1 MNGSDPQPELEL
13 LPPPECL
20 FCDAEAMHVVVPE
33 ETWEPEQRF
42 PALCTQCTKRL
53 GWAIR
58 SLPTNTLA
66 WCVEDVLS
74 PEAAVLQVEEF
85 LNMH

>member
-1 MNGSDPQPELEL
+1 MNANNSQPEPEI

-20 FCDAEAMHVVVPE
+20 FCDAEATHVVVPE
-33 ETWEPEQRF
+33 DAWEEEQRL

-53 GWAIR
+53 GWAIQC
-58 SLPTNTLA
+58 LPTNTRG

-74 PEAAVLQVEEF
+74 PAAVVRQAEEF
-85 LNMH
+85 MGMF

>member
-1 MNGSDPQPELEL
+1 MNANNSSPNLKSCHHRILLRCRGDARRGSRIRLE
-13 LPPPECL
+13 E
-20 FCDAEAMHVVVPE
+20 
-33 ETWEPEQRF
+33 EQRL

-58 SLPTNTLA
+58 CLPTNTRA

-74 PEAAVLQVEEF
+74 PAVIARQSEEF
-85 LNMH
+85 MGAT